1 MFSLLEITQRLA
13 GAETLPE
20 NFPLIHA
27 LEMQGA
33 KYPQTNGARDG
44 EQENAGDHYS
54 CKDGNETDHTE

>member
-44 EQENAGDHYS
+44 EQENAGDH
-54 CKDGNETDHTE
+54 